1 VAVASPNPSELASVP
16 LFAGISDSELVEI
29 AGWFEVKDVD
39 AGARLAGEG
48 TTGNAF
54 FVIGAGGATVATG
67 GTELAALGPGDFF
80 GELALLGSVRRT
92 ATVTTT
98 APSRILVMFG
108 NDFAR
113 LRSRHPRVAD
123 ELDATMERRLGRP

>member
-1 VAVASPNPSELASVP
+1 VASPDPSELAAVP
-16 LFAGISDSELVEI
+16 LFARLSGSELGEL
-29 AGWFEVKDVD
+29 AGWFEVKDVG

-54 FVIGAGGATVATG
+54 FVIGAGGATVTIG

-80 GELALLGSVRRT
+80 GELALLGSGRRT

-98 APSRILVMFG
+98 VPSRILAMFG

-113 LRSRHPRVAD
+113 LRSRHPGVAE
-123 ELDATMERRLGRP
+123 ELEATMERRLERP

>member
-1 VAVASPNPSELASVP
+1 MASPDPSELASVP
-16 LFAGISDSELVEI
+16 LLSGLSGSELVEV
-29 AGWFEVKDVD
+29 AEWFEVKDVD

-54 FVIGAGGATVATG
+54 FVIGAGGAAVTTG

-80 GELALLGSVRRT
+80 CEFALLGSGRRT

-98 APSRILVMFG
+98 VPSRIFVMFG

-113 LRSRHPRVAD
+113 LRSKHPRVAD
-123 ELDATMERRLGRP
+123 ELEATMERRLELP

>member
-1 VAVASPNPSELASVP
+1 M
-16 LFAGISDSELVEI
+16 
-29 AGWFEVKDVD
+29 D

-48 TTGNAF
+48 TTGIAF
-54 FVIGAGGATVATG
+54 FVIGAGGAAVTTG

-80 GELALLGSVRRT
+80 GEFALLGSGRRT

-98 APSRILVMFG
+98 VPSRIFVMFG

-113 LRSRHPRVAD
+113 LRSKHPRVAD
-123 ELDATMERRLGRP
+123 ELEATMERRLELP